1 MLGIGRDL
9 LGQFFGGEARA
20 CLFGDD
26 GDSVAIKEQGG
37 ACRSPSV
44 GWRPF
49 IGADLVELQFQECA
63 QEILQIVVVL
73 HFQCRAV
80 IFSQPELARH
90 GVKSQA
96 DFTE

>member
-1 MLGIGRDL
+1 MAGISSDL

-20 CLFGDD
+20 RLFGDD
-26 GDSVAIKEQGG
+26 GDPISIQEQGG
-37 ACRSPSV
+37 ACRSPGI

-63 QEILQIVVVL
+63 QEILQIVVVF

-80 IFSQPELARH
+80 IFSQPELAGH